1 MNMYRVASH
10 VSSVSTKALCETKFK
25 NWQERNRWLWWEEQT
40 FVPQRIQI
48 SSSNTFRLVHLSS
61 FACHTI
67 ERTLSGVLGIGTFLQ
82 VNLISIQDQEA
93 KRKSKGL
100 KVPRR
105 KLKRNL
111 INQHSEPFQSKDP
124 SSSPSPSDCLSWSS
138 SPSPSRLPQTP
149 TTNSLLSTLS
159 FRSSTILSCHS
170 SQLVSKSL
178 LLLSCHLKGQKV

>member
-1 MNMYRVASH
+1 MYRVASH

-40 FVPQRIQI
+40 FCP
-48 SSSNTFRLVHLSS
+48 STNSNLKFKYFQTSPLIILCLSYHWEDALRCARDWDTPPSQPHL
-61 FACHTI
+61 H
-67 ERTLSGVLGIGTFLQ
+67 SGSG
-82 VNLISIQDQEA
+82 SQEDNQ
-93 KRKSKGL
+93 GL
-100 KVPRR
+100 KVSRR

-111 INQHSEPFQSKDP
+111 INQHSEPFQSKEP

-149 TTNSLLSTLS
+149 TSNSLLSTLS